1 MKICVMQPYFVPYP
15 GYYLL
20 FKEVDYF
27 VVMDDVQF
35 NRRGF
40 VHRNLFDV
48 FGNKT
53 WITLPLKKKPLNTL
67 ICDLEFDINSEASEH
82 FKKKINFLQN
92 SKNLDFIMQDLTKL
106 HQTPLA
112 YINNLNKKILKKLK
126 LNNKMILSSSLE
138 NKKLKGEKKI
148 IDICKELKAS
158 EYINLPSGKKLY
170 NNKFFKK
177 ENIKLTF
184 LKEYKGKKLSILNY
198 FFENKNFII

>member
-53 WITLPLKKKPLNTL
+53 WITLPLKKKPINTL
-67 ICDLEFDINSEASEH
+67 ICDLEFDINSEASEN
-82 FKKKINFLQN
+82 FKRKINFLQK

-126 LNNKMILSSSLE
+126 
-138 NKKLKGEKKI
+138 
-148 IDICKELKAS
+148 
-158 EYINLPSGKKLY
+158 
-170 NNKFFKK
+170 
-177 ENIKLTF
+177 
-184 LKEYKGKKLSILNY
+184 
-198 FFENKNFII
+198 

>member
-67 ICDLEFDINSEASEH
+67 ICDLEFDINSRQVNIL
-82 FKKKINFLQN
+82 KINFLQN
-92 SKNLDFIMQDLTKL
+92 SKNLDFIMQDLT
-106 HQTPLA
+106 
-112 YINNLNKKILKKLK
+112 
-126 LNNKMILSSSLE
+126 
-138 NKKLKGEKKI
+138 
-148 IDICKELKAS
+148 
-158 EYINLPSGKKLY
+158 
-170 NNKFFKK
+170 
-177 ENIKLTF
+177 
-184 LKEYKGKKLSILNY
+184 
-198 FFENKNFII
+198 NFIKHL

>member
-20 FKEVDYF
+20 FKEVDCF
-27 VVMDDVQF
+27 VVLDDVQF

-53 WITLPLKKKPLNTL
+53 WITLPLKKKPTDTL
-67 ICDLEFDINSEASEH
+67 IRELEFDINNEAYYH
-82 FKKKINFLQN
+82 FLEKISFLQN
-92 SKNLDFIMQDLTKL
+92 NKNLDFIPHDLTKL
-106 HQTPLA
+106 DQSPLD
-112 YINNLNKKILKKLK
+112 YLNNLNQKIIKKLK
-126 LNNKMILSSSLE
+126 LNRKLIFSSSIE

-148 IDICKELKAS
+148 INICKELNAS
-158 EYINLPSGKKLY
+158 EYINLPSGIRLY
-170 NNKFFKK
+170 NKKSFDK

-184 LKEYKGKKLSILNY
+184 LEEYLGKKLSILNY
-198 FFENKNFII
+198 FYLNKNFNI